1 MPCSFLFVPGDR
13 PERFAKALASGAG
26 QIVIDLEDAVGAEAK
41 DFARDT
47 LAGWLSNAPPEAA
60 GRVVV
65 RINGANTP
73 WFEADC
79 AIVAAEPGV
88 TAVMMPKADASSPWE
103 ALLDKPV
110 LALIETAAGI
120 DDLRSVARAT
130 NVRRLVFGSIDLQL
144 DLGIDGD
151 GEELLFFRSQL
162 VLASRLAGLPPP
174 VDGVCLALAD
184 TQALSA
190 DVRRA
195 RRLGFGGKLCIHPAQ
210 VATVEAGFAPSAAE
224 MNWATRVLE
233 AAAQASGAAVAL
245 DGQMID
251 LPVIL
256 RARRLL
262 GLVDHERQPIGDRS
276 PPKNA

>member
-1 MPCSFLFVPGDR
+1 
-13 PERFAKALASGAG
+13 
-26 QIVIDLEDAVGAEAK
+26 
-41 DFARDT
+41 
-47 LAGWLSNAPPEAA
+47 
-60 GRVVV
+60 
-65 RINGANTP
+65 
-73 WFEADC
+73 
-79 AIVAAEPGV
+79 
-88 TAVMMPKADASSPWE
+88 MPKADSPSPWE

-130 NVRRLVFGSIDLQL
+130 NVRRLVFGSIDLQH

-162 VLASRLAGLPPP
+162 VLTSRLAGLPPP

-251 LPVIL
+251 RPVIL

-262 GLVDHERQPIGDRS
+262 GLVDHEGSPASDRHA
-276 PPKNA
+276 PKRA